1 MKREAIVSFVLV
13 VLFLVSV
20 FSLSA
25 FYGAADS
32 HGSPGLLGSQST
44 VDPTD
49 WWPMFHHDLTHTGYY
64 TSIAPNTNQTLWN
77 YTTGNNVRSS
87 PAVAGGVVYV
97 GSADNRV
104 YALNAATGAFI
115 WSYTTGDWVLS
126 SPAVAGGVV
135 YVGSYDG
142 KVYALNAA
150 TGAFIWSYRT
160 GSYVLPSPAVAG
172 GVVYVGSADSKVYA
186 LNAATGAQVWNY
198 TTGSSVFSSPA
209 VAGGVVYVG
218 SADNRVYALN
228 AATGAFI
235 WSYATGGLG
244 SSSSPA
250 VACTTK
256 VFVGSTDGDVY
267 CLDASTGALI
277 WKYATG
283 GAVHSSPAVGDGTVF
298 VGSDDHKVY
307 AFGPAS
313 YSVTIGAWCF
323 IERTDPIVWV
333 WMDGGPRGAFTPYT
347 FTGLAGT
354 HTFTVPDMDD
364 LGHLFMQWNTGAT
377 TLDITVSPSCS
388 PQNYTAYY
396 TWGQCVGG
404 VVIPVDKL
412 GLLAP
417 YVGLASTIAIA
428 AVVTAISVKRVKR
441 RKEKQ

>member
-77 YTTGNNVRSS
+77 YTTGNNVR
-87 PAVAGGVVYV
+87 
-97 GSADNRV
+97 
-104 YALNAATGAFI
+104 
-115 WSYTTGDWVLS
+115 
-126 SPAVAGGVV
+126 
-135 YVGSYDG
+135 
-142 KVYALNAA
+142 
-150 TGAFIWSYRT
+150 
-160 GSYVLPSPAVAG
+160 
-172 GVVYVGSADSKVYA
+172 
-186 LNAATGAQVWNY
+186 
-198 TTGSSVFSSPA
+198 SSPA